1 MFLLLECCHSFLILK
16 VTVYIYF
23 YCYGKTYN
31 KVLSNLITVHSIYLV
46 LKYIYV
52 PNIIVI
58 ACVFN

>member
-46 LKYIYV
+46 LKYI
-52 PNIIVI
+52 
-58 ACVFN
+58 FE